1 MPPAIAL
8 RAESCIYPQM
18 RPKHETVDPGFA
30 LLKGSSGRVAFRAL
44 GIAFCLGA
52 GLISGCK
59 QGHAVIAST
68 DGPSERGKAT
78 IKAYGCGKCHTIPGV
93 RGAHGVVGPPLESVA
108 QRTYIGGNFPNN
120 PATLTRWIMAPQEMK
135 PKTAMPSLGLSE
147 SQSRDVVA
155 YLETLR

>member
-1 MPPAIAL
+1 MRVFFQAL
-8 RAESCIYPQM
+8 R
-18 RPKHETVDPGFA
+18 
-30 LLKGSSGRVAFRAL
+30 
-44 GIAFCLGA
+44 IAICVGA

-59 QGHAVIAST
+59 QGHAVIAGT
-68 DGPSERGKAT
+68 DGPSERGRAT
-78 IKAYGCGKCHTIPGV
+78 IEAYGCGKCHTIPGI

-108 QRTYIGGNFPNN
+108 ERTYIGGNFPNT
-120 PATLTRWIMAPQEMK
+120 PDTLTQWIMAPQKLK